1 VKKRPCIVVGITGG
15 IAAYK
20 VPQLVGALDEAGCDV
35 RVVMTEEAR
44 HFVSPLVLEKLSRN
58 PVGRG
63 LFDEVEI
70 WDVEHVALADLADAV
85 VIAPATANIIGKI
98 ANGICDDLLTCV
110 VAATAAP
117 VLLAPAMNDAMW
129 ANKAVQANVEQL
141 KKWRYQFI
149 GPERGRL
156 ACGRRGL
163 GRMTG
168 IDAIAA
174 AALRLARR

>member
-1 VKKRPCIVVGITGG
+1 VKKRPCVVVGITGG

-20 VPQLVGALDEAGCDV
+20 VPQLVGVLSEAGCDA
-35 RVVMTEEAR
+35 RVVMTEEAQ

-63 LFDEVEI
+63 LFEEVEV
-70 WDVEHVALADLADAV
+70 WDVEHVALADRADAV
-85 VIAPATANIIGKI
+85 VIVPATAHIIGKL

-110 VAATAAP
+110 VTATRAP
-117 VLLAPAMNDAMW
+117 ILLAPAMNDVMW
-129 ANKAVQANVEQL
+129 ANKAVQANVERL
-141 KKWRYQFI
+141 KEWKYKFI

-156 ACGRRGL
+156 ACGRQGL
-163 GRMTG
+163 GRMTD
-168 IDAIAA
+168 IDAIAR